1 MTAAVIGASSESI
14 YVINKAKELGLKVI
28 ALDGTPEA
36 PGLKAADASFV
47 VDIRDPQKVFEILD
61 RDGNK
66 PDVVLPVPIGR
77 YLTTTG
83 AVNDKYNI
91 CGVSFDAANVC
102 TDKYE
107 FHKVLAEEGLR
118 NAELYLIPAG
128 EENTDID
135 EINTIYPVIVKPR
148 FGSGSRGV
156 EMFNTPQELKEKFL
170 SGQPYDEDYCV
181 ETCVPGTEYG
191 VDGVFVDGEFKLI
204 LLRGKKNTPPP
215 YRECVGY
222 YSVIETDKNAEFFKK
237 TKELIAKAG
246 EAIGFKSNIIHAD
259 IIKDNDGN
267 PFIIEISARPSGHNL
282 HNLFT
287 PLASGVD
294 EVTEFIKFAV
304 PALDKSYS
312 FEPDVEKNML
322 IRYFDF
328 ENVRVNKVP
337 DEKELFKKYPLKAWC
352 CNLKKGMFLGKVTNG
367 ASVMG
372 RGYFCV
378 EADSPFELD
387 GYADAILSEFELED
401 NR

>member
-14 YVINKAKELGLKVI
+14 YAINKAKELGLRVI
-28 ALDGTPEA
+28 ALDGNPEA
-36 PGLKAADASFV
+36 PGLKEADASFV
-47 VDIRDPQKVFEILD
+47 VDIRDPEKVFEILD
-61 RDGNK
+61 NEK
-66 PDVVLPVPIGR
+66 PSVVLPVPIGR

-83 AVNDKYNI
+83 AVNDRYHL
-91 CGVSFDAANVC
+91 CGVSYDATNIC

-107 FHKVLAEEGLR
+107 FHRVLEAEGLR
-118 NAELYLIPAG
+118 NEELYLIPAG

-148 FGSGSRGV
+148 FGSGSRGI
-156 EMFNTPQELKEKFL
+156 EMFNTPKELKEKFL
-170 SGQPYDEDYCV
+170 AGQPYDEDYCV
-181 ETCVPGTEYG
+181 ETFVSGPEYG
-191 VDGVFVDGEFKLI
+191 VDGVFLDGKFKLI

-222 YSVIETDKNAEFFKK
+222 YSIVKTDKNADFFDK
-237 TKELIAKAG
+237 TEKLIAKAG
-246 EAIGFKSNIIHAD
+246 EVLGFCNNLIHAD
-259 IIKDNDGN
+259 IIKDTNGN

-294 EVTEFIKFAV
+294 EVAEFIKYAV
-304 PALDKSYS
+304 PELKKKYS
-312 FEPDVEKNML
+312 FESKVDKNML

-328 ENVRVNKVP
+328 EDVRVNKVP
-337 DEKELFKKYPLKAWC
+337 DEKELFKKYPLKTWC
-352 CNLKKGMFLGKVTNG
+352 CNLKPGMYLGKVTNG

-372 RGYFCV
+372 RGYFCI
-378 EADSPFELD
+378 EAESPFELD
-387 GYADAILSEFELED
+387 GYSDAIMSEFELED

>member
-28 ALDGTPEA
+28 ALDGNPEA

-83 AVNDKYNI
+83 AVNDKYNL

-107 FHKVLAEEGLR
+107 FHKILAEEGLR

-156 EMFNTPQELKEKFL
+156 EMFNTPQELKE
-170 SGQPYDEDYCV
+170 
-181 ETCVPGTEYG
+181 
-191 VDGVFVDGEFKLI
+191 
-204 LLRGKKNTPPP
+204 
-215 YRECVGY
+215 
-222 YSVIETDKNAEFFKK
+222 
-237 TKELIAKAG
+237 
-246 EAIGFKSNIIHAD
+246 
-259 IIKDNDGN
+259 
-267 PFIIEISARPSGHNL
+267 
-282 HNLFT
+282 
-287 PLASGVD
+287 
-294 EVTEFIKFAV
+294 
-304 PALDKSYS
+304 
-312 FEPDVEKNML
+312 
-322 IRYFDF
+322 
-328 ENVRVNKVP
+328 
-337 DEKELFKKYPLKAWC
+337 
-352 CNLKKGMFLGKVTNG
+352 
-367 ASVMG
+367 
-372 RGYFCV
+372 
-378 EADSPFELD
+378 
-387 GYADAILSEFELED
+387 
-401 NR
+401 

>member
-14 YVINKAKELGLKVI
+14 YAINKAKELGLKVI
-28 ALDGTPEA
+28 ALDGNPEA
-36 PGLKAADASFV
+36 PGLKEADASFV

-61 RDGNK
+61 KEK
-66 PDVVLPVPIGR
+66 PAVVLPVPIGR

-83 AVNDKYNI
+83 AVNDKYRL
-91 CGVSFDAANVC
+91 CGVSYDATNIC

-107 FHKVLAEEGLR
+107 FHRILDAEGLR

-135 EINTIYPVIVKPR
+135 EINTVYPVVVKPR

-156 EMFNTPQELKEKFL
+156 EVFNTPRELKEKFL

-181 ETCVPGTEYG
+181 ETCVSGPEYG
-191 VDGVFVDGEFKLI
+191 VDGVFLDGKFKLI

-222 YSVIETDKNAEFFKK
+222 YSVVKTEKNADFFDKIEK
-237 TKELIAKAG
+237 LISKAG
-246 EAIGFKSNIIHAD
+246 EAIGFTNNLIHAD
-259 IIKDNDGN
+259 IIKDTNGN

-294 EVTEFIKFAV
+294 EVTEFIKYAV
-304 PALDKSYS
+304 PELKKKYS
-312 FEPDVEKNML
+312 FEAKADKNML

-328 ENVRVNKVP
+328 EDVRVNKVP
-337 DEKELFKKYPLKAWC
+337 NEKELFKKYPLKAWS
-352 CNLKKGMFLGKVTNG
+352 CNLKPGMYLGKVTNG
-367 ASVMG
+367 ASIMG
-372 RGYFCV
+372 RGYFIV
-378 EADSPFELD
+378 EAESPFELD
-387 GYADAILSEFELED
+387 GYSDAILSEFELED